1 MGGATLLVR
10 GQIWKALIM
19 ACMALMTSYSMAEG
33 EEGGAGGVPY
43 VALAPSFVTN
53 FGGPADVDNPHFVK
67 VDISLRVGSNDMV
80 DEVKYHSA
88 ALRNY
93 ILLLL
98 AAQTDQVMEA
108 PSAQTMLRQ
117 EILKG
122 VNKILKHED
131 GDKVKVD
138 DVFFTSFVIQQ

>member
-1 MGGATLLVR
+1 MGAATLWIREQVWQWL
-10 GQIWKALIM
+10 LM
-19 ACMALMTSYSMAEG
+19 ASMVFVCSASVAEG
-33 EEGGAGGVPY
+33 EEGGSGSVPY
-43 VALAPSFVTN
+43 VVLAPSFVTN
-53 FGGPADVDNPHFVK
+53 FGGIADTDNPHFVK
-67 VDISLRVGSNDMV
+67 ADISLRVGTNDMV

-98 AAQTDQVMEA
+98 AAQTDQLMES
-108 PSAQTMLRQ
+108 PGAQATLRQ

-122 VNKILKHED
+122 VNKILMHED